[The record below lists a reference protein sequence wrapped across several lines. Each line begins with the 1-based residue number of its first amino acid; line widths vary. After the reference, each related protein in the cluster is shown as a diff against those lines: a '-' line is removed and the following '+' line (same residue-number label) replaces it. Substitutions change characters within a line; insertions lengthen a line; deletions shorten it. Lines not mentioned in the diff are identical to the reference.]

1 MKGRFSMKVS
11 KEKNVITIFLEGE
24 INAQNT
30 AELQKEIA
38 DIIAAHPGTEVMFDA
53 DKLTFISSAGLRM
66 LLSTQKKLG
75 NKKITVRNASKEVY
89 DIFDMTKFTE
99 LMNIEKKLRE
109 ISVEG
114 AEIVG
119 KGRSSTV
126 YRIDPETIVKLYTAG
141 VPLAKIKQEIDLA
154 KKAFVAGIPT
164 PISYDLVRCGEAYG
178 VVFEMLGDAD
188 TVGHSLTTH
197 MDEFD
202 AITRKFVDT
211 YKVIHQADIK
221 DMGGFNSLKDTWHT
235 WADGMNSSDGFND
248 EETALLHKLIDT
260 VPDRSTMVHCD
271 YHAGNVM
278 YQKGEIVVID
288 MADIGYGHPIF
299 DLAGNAFHARYSG
312 SETRQKVHGMN
323 QENMLRFYNT
333 ILSMYFGV
341 SDEAKLE
348 EIKVLCDAFGLLRG
362 ALFPRK
368 HVQIAP
374 ELKAFHVEETRKN
387 LFPNIER
394 IMEVA
399 KRLPE
404 FFK

>member
-1 MKGRFSMKVS
+1 MKIA
-11 KEKNVITIFLEGE
+11 KEKNALTIFLEGE

-30 AELQKEIA
+30 DALQKEIN
-38 DIIAAHPGTEVMFDA
+38 DILASHPGAEILFDA
-53 DKLTFISSAGLRM
+53 DKLTYISSAGLRL

-75 NKKITVRNASKEVY
+75 NKKLTLLNVFRDVY
-89 DIFDMTKFTE
+89 DIFDMTKFTN
-99 LMNIEKKLRE
+99 LMNIERKLRE

-188 TVGHSLTTH
+188 TVGHALTSH
-197 MDEFD
+197 IDEFD
-202 AITRKFVDT
+202 VITGKFVDT
-211 YKVIHQADIK
+211 YKIIHNADIK
-221 DMGGFNSLKDTWHT
+221 DMGGFSSLKDTWHT
-235 WADGMNSSDGFND
+235 WADGMNSPDGFND
-248 EETALLHKLIDT
+248 EETAMLHKLIDT

-312 SETRQKVHGMN
+312 SKTRQKVHGMN
-323 QENMLRFYNT
+323 QENMLRFYHT
-333 ILSMYFGV
+333 LLSLYFGV
-341 SDEAKLE
+341 KDEARLE
-348 EIKVLCDAFGLLRG
+348 EIKILCDAFGLLRG

-387 LFPNIER
+387 LFPDIER
-394 IMEVA
+394 IMKVA
-399 KRLPE
+399 ERLPE

>member
-1 MKGRFSMKVS
+1 MKTSVQD
-11 KEKNVITIFLEGE
+11 NLLTIFFEGE
-24 INAQNT
+24 INAKNVP
-30 AELQKEIA
+30 ALQKEINE
-38 DIIAAHPGTEVMFDA
+38 IISANLGREILFDA
-53 DKLTFISSAGLRM
+53 DALTYISSAGLR
-66 LLSTQKKLG
+66 LLLATQNKMGKTKL
-75 NKKITVRNASKEVY
+75 TVRNVSKDVY
-89 DIFDMTKFTE
+89 EIFDMTKFTS
-99 LMNIEKKLRE
+99 LMNIEKKMRE
-109 ISVEG
+109 ISIEG

-141 VPLAKIKQEIDLA
+141 VPLPKIKQEIDLA
-154 KKAFVAGIPT
+154 KKAFVVGIPT
-164 PISYDLVRCGEAYG
+164 PISYDLVTCDKSYG

-188 TVGHSLTTH
+188 TVGRSITSH

-202 AITRKFVDT
+202 EITRKFVDT
-211 YKVIHQADIK
+211 YKIIHQTDIK
-221 DMGGFNSLKDTWHT
+221 EMGGFNSLKDTWHS
-235 WADGMNSSDGFND
+235 WADGMNSDDGFD
-248 EETALLHKLIDT
+248 SHETESLHKLIDT
-260 VPDRSTMVHCD
+260 IPDRSTMVHCD

-333 ILSMYFGV
+333 LLAIYFDTQ
-341 SDEAKLE
+341 DEERLAD
-348 EIKVLCDAFGLLRG
+348 IKTLLDAFGLLRG

-387 LFPNIER
+387 LFPRLDDIMKVAGR
-394 IMEVA
+394 ID
-399 KRLPE
+399 E
-404 FFK
+404 FFR

>member
-1 MKGRFSMKVS
+1 MKTST
-11 KEKNVITIFLEGE
+11 ENNTLTIFLEGE
-24 INAQNT
+24 IDAKNAPVW
-30 AELQKEIA
+30 QKEI
-38 DIIAAHPGTEVMFDA
+38 DDSLSENPGSELVFDA
-53 DKLTFISSAGLRM
+53 NELTYISSAGLRV
-66 LLSTQKKLG
+66 LLSTQKKFG
-75 NKKITVRNASKEVY
+75 KQKIKVQNVNREVY
-89 DIFDMTKFTE
+89 DIFEMTKFTD

-109 ISVEG
+109 ISVDG
-114 AEIVG
+114 AEVVG

-141 VPLAKIKQEIDLA
+141 VPLFKIKQEIDLA

-164 PISYDLVRCGEAYG
+164 PISYDLVRSGESYG

-188 TVGHSLTTH
+188 TVGHTLTAH

-202 AITRKFVDT
+202 DITRKFVDT
-211 YKVIHQADIK
+211 YKIIHQADIK

-235 WADGMNSSDGFND
+235 WADGMNSEDGFN
-248 EETALLHKLIDT
+248 ESETELLHRLIDT
-260 VPDRSTMVHCD
+260 IPERSTMVHCD

-299 DLAGNAFHARYSG
+299 DLAGNAFHARYSN
-312 SETRQKVHGMN
+312 SATRQQVHGMN

-333 ILSMYFGV
+333 VLMMYFNIKD
-341 SDEAKLE
+341 DEKLS
-348 EIKVLCDAFGLLRG
+348 EIKTLLDAFGLLRG

-368 HVQIAP
+368 HMQIAP
-374 ELKAFHVEETRKN
+374 ELKAFHVEETRKH

-394 IMEVA
+394 IMELA
-399 KRLPE
+399 KNLDE
-404 FFK
+404 LFK

>member
-1 MKGRFSMKVS
+1 MMAAMASLKGPRHGGM
-11 KEKNVITIFLEGE
+11 
-24 INAQNT
+24 
-30 AELQKEIA
+30 
-38 DIIAAHPGTEVMFDA
+38 
-53 DKLTFISSAGLRM
+53 
-66 LLSTQKKLG
+66 QKKLG
-75 NKKITVRNASKEVY
+75 KKKCTVLNVSRDVY

-119 KGRSSTV
+119 RGRSSTV

-188 TVGHSLTTH
+188 TVGHSLTSH
-197 MDEFD
+197 MDQFD
-202 AITRKFVDT
+202 VITRKFVDT
-211 YKVIHQADIK
+211 YKIVHQADIK
-221 DMGGFNSLKDTWHT
+221 DMGGFSSLKDVWHT
-235 WADGMNSSDGFND
+235 WADGMNSPDGFND
-248 EETALLHKLIDT
+248 EETAMLHKLIDA
-260 VPDRSTMVHCD
+260 VPERSTMVHCD

-333 ILSMYFGV
+333 LLSMESLVAFSGLFGGLVAGVLIVWAVCALAILLFGRLSPVPAIKKIAGLSPLIFTV
-341 SDEAKLE
+341 SSSHA
-348 EIKVLCDAFGLLRG
+348 
-362 ALFPRK
+362 
-368 HVQIAP
+368 
-374 ELKAFHVEETRKN
+374 
-387 LFPNIER
+387 
-394 IMEVA
+394 
-399 KRLPE
+399 RLPFVLKFCAE
-404 FFK
+404 KLGIDGKLAAFSIPVGGKFK

>member
-1 MKGRFSMKVS
+1 MKVVE
-11 KEKNVITIFLEGE
+11 EKNTLTVFLEGE

-30 AELQKEIA
+30 DVLQKEIDA
-38 DIIAAHPGTEVMFDA
+38 LLAAHPEAEILFDA

-66 LLSTQKKLG
+66 LLATQKKLK
-75 NKKITVRNASKEVY
+75 NKKLTLLNVSRDVY
-89 DIFDMTKFTE
+89 DIFDMTKFTN

-109 ISVEG
+109 INVEG

-154 KKAFVAGIPT
+154 KKAFLAGIPT

-178 VVFEMLGDAD
+178 VVFEMLGEAD
-188 TVGHSLTTH
+188 TVGHALTSH
-197 MDEFD
+197 IDEFD
-202 AITRKFVDT
+202 VITGKFVDT
-211 YKVIHQADIK
+211 YKIIHNADIK
-221 DMGGFNSLKDTWHT
+221 DMGGFSSLKDTWHT
-235 WADGMNSSDGFND
+235 WADGMNSPDGFND
-248 EETALLHKLIDT
+248 EETAMLHKLIDT

-333 ILSMYFGV
+333 LLSMYFGV
-341 SDEAKLE
+341 NDEARLE
-348 EIKVLCDAFGLLRG
+348 EIKTLCDAFGLLRG

-387 LFPNIER
+387 LFPDIAR
-394 IMEVA
+394 IMKVA
-399 KRLPE
+399 ERLPE
-404 FFK
+404 FFN

>member
-1 MKGRFSMKVS
+1 MKNSVQD
-11 KEKNVITIFLEGE
+11 NLLTIFLEGE
-24 INAQNT
+24 ISAQNVPT
-30 AELQKEIA
+30 IQKEIDELVSA
-38 DIIAAHPGTEVMFDA
+38 NPGREVLFDA
-53 DKLTFISSAGLRM
+53 AALTYISSAGLRM
-66 LLSTQKKLG
+66 LLATQKKIGKDKL
-75 NKKITVRNASKEVY
+75 TVRNVSKDVY
-89 DIFDMTKFTE
+89 EIFDITKFTS
-99 LMNIEKKLRE
+99 LMNIEKKMRE
-109 ISVEG
+109 ISTDG

-126 YRIDPETIVKLYTAG
+126 YRIGPETIVKLYTRG
-141 VPLAKIKQEIDLA
+141 VPLSKIKQEIDLA

-164 PISYDLVRCGEAYG
+164 PISYDLVTCDKSYG
-178 VVFEMLGDAD
+178 VVFEMLGEAD
-188 TVGHSLTTH
+188 TVGRSITLH
-197 MDEFD
+197 MDKFD
-202 AITRKFVDT
+202 EITRKFVDT
-211 YKVIHQADIK
+211 YKIIHQTDIK
-221 DMGGFNSLKDTWHT
+221 NLGGFHSLKDTWHS
-235 WADGMNSSDGFND
+235 WADGMHSEDGFD
-248 EETALLHKLIDT
+248 SRETESLHKLIDT

-333 ILSMYFGV
+333 LLAMYFEAE
-341 SDEAKLE
+341 DEERLGD
-348 EIKVLCDAFGLLRG
+348 IKTLLDAFGLLRG

-374 ELKAFHVEETRKN
+374 ELKAFHVEETRKH
-387 LFPNIER
+387 LFPRFDAIMKAAGR
-394 IMEVA
+394 ID
-399 KRLPE
+399 E